1 MFWQLPRAA
10 VCGIL
15 NGMEDDG
22 GTRPALASGGTGAE
36 VEAFFASKAAAK
48 LAFQA
53 AKGLQVGNR
62 RIGTGASGCICPGVN
77 CSAPRCKGLTPC
89 LLACICESVS
99 ALCRRALRTSWS
111 CSWAASP
118 TKRAAT

>member
-77 CSAPRCKGLTPC
+77 CSQVQRFDALPAC
-89 LLACICESVS
+89 LHL
-99 ALCRRALRTSWS
+99 
-111 CSWAASP
+111 
-118 TKRAAT
+118 